1 MGHLVDMPN
10 PCVLIDDDE
19 IFDYPRVKPIITYK
33 YEITAPLKRW
43 ISLVI
48 DTEEAAR
55 HGCH

>member
-33 YEITAPLKRW
+33 YEITNCPFKEVDF
-43 ISLVI
+43 IS
-48 DTEEAAR
+48 
-55 HGCH
+55 H